1 MKTPVIKFPLKF
13 IFIVGMMIIS
23 LSLTACATTATAT
36 QENSSET
43 AEDPQTKIFIPAVKS
58 DSEENVEKGAEDQ
71 AYPGTDQE
79 NQNADI
85 SESPQSEAALESEM
99 ETQTQEF
106 KPTPRGNELVA
117 TNPTTVNL
125 ASGQPQ
131 LVELFAFW

>member
-1 MKTPVIKFPLKF
+1 
-13 IFIVGMMIIS
+13 MMIVS
-23 LSLTACATTATAT
+23 LSLTACAAAATAT
-36 QENSSET
+36 QENSTET
-43 AEDPQTKIFIPAVKS
+43 TEDPQTKIFIPAVES
-58 DSEENVEKGAEDQ
+58 DSEENVDTGAEDQ

-85 SESPQSEAALESEM
+85 SESPQSEAAPESEM
-99 ETQTQEF
+99 ETQTQEL

-125 ASGQPQ
+125 ASGQLQ

>member
-1 MKTPVIKFPLKF
+1 
-13 IFIVGMMIIS
+13 MMIVS
-23 LSLTACATTATAT
+23 LSLTACAAAATAT
-36 QENSSET
+36 QENSTET
-43 AEDPQTKIFIPAVKS
+43 TEDPQTKIFIPAVES
-58 DSEENVEKGAEDQ
+58 DSEENVDTGVEDQ

-85 SESPQSEAALESEM
+85 SESPQSEAAPESEM
-99 ETQTQEF
+99 ETQTQEL

-125 ASGQPQ
+125 ASGQLQ

>member
-23 LSLTACATTATAT
+23 LSLTACATAATAT
-36 QENSSET
+36 QENSPET
-43 AEDPQTKIFIPAVKS
+43 AGDPQTKIFIPAVEA
-58 DSEENVEKGAEDQ
+58 DSKENVEKGAEDQ
-71 AYPGTDQE
+71 AYPGTDQDI
-79 NQNADI
+79 QNADI
-85 SESPQSEAALESEM
+85 SEPPQSEVTPESEI
-99 ETQTQEF
+99 ETQTPEL

-131 LVELFAFW
+131 LVELFTFW